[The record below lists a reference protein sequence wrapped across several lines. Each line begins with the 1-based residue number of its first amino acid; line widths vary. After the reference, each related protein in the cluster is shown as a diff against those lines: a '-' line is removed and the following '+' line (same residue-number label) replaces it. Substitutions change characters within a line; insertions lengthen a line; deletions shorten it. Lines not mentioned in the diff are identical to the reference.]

1 MAAGARLATSSLRSS
16 PGRSNARRS
25 RPLDWVRSI
34 KVKLGLVVVGSVA
47 ATVGAIFLSLTDGV
61 HARFAFVGGLVVSL
75 VVIQLLAHGMVM
87 PLREMAA
94 ATKAMAAGDY
104 SERVTAT
111 AQDEVGSLARS
122 FNTMAAKLEQVEL
135 QRRELVANVSHELR
149 TPIAALRARLEN
161 LADGVEALDGE
172 AVGAMLKATERLS
185 RLVDQLLELSQFES
199 GAVRIDPQDFCV
211 VELIDDAVAE
221 VAPVTSCVRIVADVE
236 PALTGHGDPAQIH
249 EVLTNLLTNAVRHSP
264 AGGEVQVRAASTA
277 GGSGGPSP
285 RASTAAG
292 IRIEV
297 SDEGAGVPA
306 EDIERIFDRF
316 YRVDAARGSGGGGA
330 GLGLAIAR
338 SIVDLHGG
346 SIRAEA
352 RDPTG
357 CRIVLDL
364 PG

>member
-1 MAAGARLATSSLRSS
+1 MAAVSRLRSA
-16 PGRSNARRS
+16 PLMS

-34 KVKLGLVVVGSVA
+34 KVKLGLVVVISVA
-47 ATVGAIFLSLTDGV
+47 ATVGAIFLSLIDGV
-61 HARFAFVGGLVVSL
+61 PARFAFVGGLVVSL
-75 VVIQLLAHGMVM
+75 VVIQLLAHGMVL

-135 QRRELVANVSHELR
+135 QRRELMANVSHDLR

-161 LADGVEALDGE
+161 LADGIEALDTD
-172 AVGAMLKATERLS
+172 AVSAMLKATERLS

-199 GAVRIDPQDFCV
+199 GAVRIDPQEFCV
-211 VELIDDAVAE
+211 AEIVDEAVTE
-221 VAPVTSCVRIVADVE
+221 VAPVRSCIRIVTQVG
-236 PALTGHGDPAQIH
+236 PGLSGRGDPGRIH

-264 AGGEVQVRAASTA
+264 AGGEVQVRGTSVA
-277 GGSGGPSP
+277 G
-285 RASTAAG
+285 RL
-292 IRIEV
+292 RIEV
-297 SDEGAGVPA
+297 SDEGAGVPP

-316 YRVDAARGSGGGGA
+316 YRVDASRGTGAGGA

-338 SIVDLHGG
+338 SIVELHGG

-352 RDPTG
+352 RQPTG

-364 PG
+364 PS

>member
-1 MAAGARLATSSLRSS
+1 MAA
-16 PGRSNARRS
+16 
-25 RPLDWVRSI
+25 RPLDRVRSI

-61 HARFAFVGGLVVSL
+61 HARFAFLGGLVVSL

-104 SERVTAT
+104 TERVTET

-122 FNTMAAKLEQVEL
+122 FNTMAARLEQVEL
-135 QRRELVANVSHELR
+135 QRRELVANMSHELR

-161 LADGVEALDGE
+161 LADGVEALDGD

-199 GAVRIDPQDFCV
+199 GAVRIDPQDFRVAEV
-211 VELIDDAVAE
+211 VDDAVAE
-221 VAPVTSCVRIVADVE
+221 VAPVTSCVRIVAEVE
-236 PALTGHGDPAQIH
+236 PALSGHGDPGQIH

-264 AGGEVQVRAASTA
+264 AGAQVQVRAASA
-277 GGSGGPSP
+277 PD
-285 RASTAAG
+285 G

-316 YRVDAARGSGGGGA
+316 YRVDPSRGTGGGGA

-352 RDPTG
+352 RQPTG
-357 CRIVLDL
+357 CRIVLNL
-364 PG
+364 PS